1 MWWDALLDP
10 LRGKAVTIPPM
21 DGAFRPNS
29 ELETAELF
37 AEVAR
42 PEAIVLHEGRL
53 LVASGAE
60 IQAYPLEGGAAVT
73 LHRFETAIS
82 ALASLGDGG
91 LAVGLEAGE
100 LRLVGGRCDGRVITE
115 VAGRRLHAPTAIAAG
130 GDGVLF
136 VTDGSARHRA
146 GNWQNDLMDRGA
158 SGAVLRVDLIEGDS
172 RLIADG
178 LAWPAGILVEPDRS
192 LVVAEASRHRLVR
205 LTIDGRGKPT
215 PLLANLPGYPAR
227 LTRAVGGGAW
237 LTLMAPR
244 NRLVELVLTERA
256 YREDMVANVD
266 RDLWIAPQ
274 MSSGNSFL
282 EPLQCGGVV
291 TMGVRKPWAPG
302 RSYGLVARLDSHFR
316 PVASLHSR
324 ADGRRHGIKD
334 VVEIGGVLFVASR
347 GGNAILEI
355 ETGVA

>member
-1 MWWDALLDP
+1 MT
-10 LRGKAVTIPPM
+10 GQ
-21 DGAFRPNS
+21 
-29 ELETAELF
+29 
-37 AEVAR
+37 
-42 PEAIVLHEGRL
+42 H
-53 LVASGAE
+53 
-60 IQAYPLEGGAAVT
+60 
-73 LHRFETAIS
+73 
-82 ALASLGDGG
+82 
-91 LAVGLEAGE
+91 AGVE
-100 LRLVGGRCDGRVITE
+100 
-115 VAGRRLHAPTAIAAG
+115 
-130 GDGVLF
+130 GVLPE
-136 VTDGSARHRA
+136 D
-146 GNWQNDLMDRGA
+146 
-158 SGAVLRVDLIEGDS
+158 
-172 RLIADG
+172 
-178 LAWPAGILVEPDRS
+178 P
-192 LVVAEASRHRLVR
+192 
-205 LTIDGRGKPT
+205 
-215 PLLANLPGYPAR
+215 
-227 LTRAVGGGAW
+227 
-237 LTLMAPR
+237 
-244 NRLVELVLTERA
+244 VELVLTERA

>member
-1 MWWDALLDP
+1 MLGAEPPGEWISRDPARTVAAIVMALVPAALMMV
-10 LRGKAVTIPPM
+10 LRSSVFADLPAKPDVAVTGIERPRDWRAYVMAFIPLIALGFNIIFKATDAINFAQGEWVMMGGMVAAALYGSAKLPLAAACV
-21 DGAFRPNS
+21 GA
-29 ELETAELF
+29 
-37 AEVAR
+37 V
-42 PEAIVLHEGRL
+42 AIV
-53 LVASGAE
+53 
-60 IQAYPLEGGAAVT
+60 
-73 LHRFETAIS
+73 TAI
-82 ALASLGDGG
+82 G
-91 LAVGLEAGE
+91 LVSE
-100 LRLVGGRCDGRVITE
+100 RIVI
-115 VAGRRLHAPTAIAAG
+115 RPIR
-130 GDGVLF
+130 
-136 VTDGSARHRA
+136 
-146 GNWQNDLMDRGA
+146 
-158 SGAVLRVDLIEGDS
+158 
-172 RLIADG
+172 
-178 LAWPAGILVEPDRS
+178 
-192 LVVAEASRHRLVR
+192 
-205 LTIDGRGKPT
+205 KPT

-347 GGNAILEI
+347 GGNAILDI